1 MSVISF
7 GWAAILQPCN
17 PVNHLSAI
25 LGGALWSGW
34 GLYALGEA
42 GGVDRG
48 SGGDVCLCH
57 YQRLR
62 NSTRVES
69 TPPPLGCWSPY
80 SGYLPS
86 SYLLFFLSATI
97 YTACAQINA
106 CKLFMPHISNNT
118 PTKTNSAPY
127 SWLSCASTLVTSPCL
142 GKKSSLAATDQAHL
156 TPGSVIPAPWCIPLH
171 ARVSPTLQLFYHPQ
185 LKFYNISA
193 SKESKIG
200 G

>member
-7 GWAAILQPCN
+7 GWAAILQPCS

-69 TPPPLGCWSPY
+69 TSPPLGCWSPY

-118 PTKTNSAPY
+118 PTKTNSVPY
-127 SWLSCASTLVTSPCL
+127 SWLSCASTLVTSPCH
-142 GKKSSLAATDQAHL
+142 GKKEFSCGNWPSPPHPWECYPSPLVYPSPRQ
-156 TPGSVIPAPWCIPLH
+156 SIPH
-171 ARVSPTLQLFYHPQ
+171 SPAILPPST
-185 LKFYNISA
+185 
-193 SKESKIG
+193 
-200 G
+200 

>member
-1 MSVISF
+1 M
-7 GWAAILQPCN
+7 
-17 PVNHLSAI
+17 
-25 LGGALWSGW
+25 
-34 GLYALGEA
+34 GEA

-69 TPPPLGCWSPY
+69 TPQPLAADHHIAAIS
-80 SGYLPS
+80 PS

-106 CKLFMPHISNNT
+106 CKLFMPQISSNA

-127 SWLSCASTLVTSPCL
+127 SWLSCASTLVIHALAKKDLLRELAKPSSPL
-142 GKKSSLAATDQAHL
+142 GVLSQPPGVSLSTPEYPPLPSYSTTFNLSST
-156 TPGSVIPAPWCIPLH
+156 I
-171 ARVSPTLQLFYHPQ
+171 
-185 LKFYNISA
+185 
-193 SKESKIG
+193 
-200 G
+200 